1 MVNAYMAIEGI
12 GVNIHTLPL
21 VTVGVGFGID
31 YGLYIVSRI
40 IEEIRIRGD
49 LVDSVRE
56 ALVTSGKAVTFTAVT
71 MIVSTAFWT
80 SSHIRFNAEMGL
92 LLAIWMGVSYVG
104 SQTLL
109 PILVIIFK
117 PKFIMKEAH
126 NLPAQVQA
134 AAAKRA

>member
-1 MVNAYMAIEGI
+1 
-12 GVNIHTLPL
+12 
-21 VTVGVGFGID
+21 
-31 YGLYIVSRI
+31 
-40 IEEIRIRGD
+40 
-49 LVDSVRE
+49 
-56 ALVTSGKAVTFTAVT
+56 

-92 LLAIWMGVSYVG
+92 LLAIWMGISYVG

-109 PILVIIFK
+109 PILILTFK

-126 NLPAQVQA
+126 YTQTQAQA